1 MGDANELV
9 IDCRTCYRLKDCG
22 GRYYCPFAGL
32 QPCFRGIHTTH
43 VPAGKISGIDY
54 VSKVVEVDKQKII
67 AERIKQVVELT
78 ANGVP
83 TKDIAKH
90 LGISLSSVYRYQR
103 EGLTND
109 D

>member
-1 MGDANELV
+1 MGDVEVV
-9 IDCRTCYRLKDCG
+9 IDCRTCYRLKDFG

-32 QPCFRGIHTTH
+32 QPCFRGTHTTH
-43 VPAGKISGIDY
+43 LPAGKTSDIDY

-67 AERIKQVVELT
+67 AERIKQVAELT

-103 EGLTND
+103 EGLAND
-109 D
+109 N